1 MLHLQHVILI
11 WLLVTWII
19 FLNSDMPALT
29 WNALATLRV
38 CVEHGTFTTLAAAR
52 RGLARFSVRV
62 AGAYRTLQRLCS
74 SKPCTEDPPPGA
86 AATTSESTTST
97 NGCLNSCSGRPTSPN
112 TTCSA
117 SRAHSVQTARQP
129 LPKIV
134 SERYSDL

>member
-1 MLHLQHVILI
+1 MLRLHHLILI

-19 FLNSDMPALT
+19 FLNSGMPALT

-38 CVEHGTFTTLAAAR
+38 CVETGTFTTLAAAR
-52 RGLARFSVRV
+52 RGLARSCVRV
-62 AGAYRTLQRLCS
+62 AGACRTLTRLCS

-97 NGCLNSCSGRPTSPN
+97 NGCLSSCLPRPTSPN
-112 TTCSA
+112 TTCSV
-117 SRAHSVQTARQP
+117 SHAHCVQTARLP